1 MAAVLIIGGIWFW
14 CHRKAEKEKEVS
26 LVSASGRRARP
37 MSRFTDLFRFLTL
50 SIVLTLTCRLVKQEA
65 RQRAAARAARKNGTA
80 RPTLIKNKSAVSDAP
95 SEKDT
100 PGHYPQGRHQ
110 APPVPVIP
118 SQYLVSKH
126 GHGQQQQ
133 QPYGQEGGYDR
144 YAERDGEYYSS
155 HASTEMN
162 THGTSPTSSTGSH
175 ASVTQPKPTVP
186 PPAPIS
192 STSTS
197 SGSDRRSRAQ
207 QRIEAANAAKEREAV
222 LAAANPI
229 GRYAPAR
236 PSPLR
241 AEERKDDDEAVPK
254 WGSKPF
260 RSANTSTSNTNN
272 QETGEN
278 NSTAPIS
285 LAPPIDTSGR
295 DKAVSG
301 EWGVAYSDV
310 DDGAGA
316 FEHDDYDTRSDG
328 RKSMGADLSASIPM
342 TSSGRQPTGYAYDPS
357 TSPRSRAVS
366 GGAPDVYAQQHYH
379 QQPQYQQQQ
388 YQAQDPYAQ
397 SRYAYQNDEDPYAPS
412 PARRDVG
419 RGGY

>member
-1 MAAVLIIGGIWFW
+1 V
-14 CHRKAEKEKEVS
+14 
-26 LVSASGRRARP
+26 P
-37 MSRFTDLFRFLTL
+37 SRQ
-50 SIVLTLTCRLVKQEA
+50 QEA

-100 PGHYPQGRHQ
+100 PGHYAQGRHQ

-133 QPYGQEGGYDR
+133 QPYWQDGGYDR

-175 ASVTQPKPTVP
+175 TSVTQPKPTVP
-186 PPAPIS
+186 PPAP
-192 STSTS
+192 TS
-197 SGSDRRSRAQ
+197 SSSSSSGGDRRSRAQ
-207 QRIEAANAAKEREAV
+207 QRIEAA

-272 QETGEN
+272 QENGEN

-328 RKSMGADLSASIPM
+328 RKSMGADLSTSIPM
-342 TSSGRQPTGYAYDPS
+342 TSSSRQPTGYAYDPS

-366 GGAPDVYAQQHYH
+366 GGAPDIYAQQHYH
-379 QQPQYQQQQ
+379 QRPQYQQQQ

-397 SRYAYQNDEDPYAPS
+397 SRYAYQNDEDPYALS

-419 RGGY
+419 RGGYFRSRCACKWTLSSSLLALIVTS